1 MENGLSMK
9 SNLQDKLGVSQP
21 ASLSTPYP
29 QFVNSRSS
37 HGYSVKIP
45 QVVVLSKFDA
55 VMSSGASTNGL
66 PVKRSSIMPLGS
78 KKNLVSRPVR
88 HFGPP
93 PGFGSVPSKVVDEP
107 LYSDMSMK
115 NGTPIP
121 QIDDYSWL
129 DGYQL
134 SSSNQSVGFS
144 NSMNHMGHSF
154 PSMSKSNGPMGI
166 STFPFHWKQVQ
177 SENQIGWQDNPF
189 VEQMLPY

>member
-29 QFVNSRSS
+29 QFVNSGSS
-37 HGYSVKIP
+37 HGYSVKIL
-45 QVVVLSKFDA
+45 QAAMLSNFDV
-55 VMSSGASTNGL
+55 VMSSRASTDGL
-66 PVKRSSIMPLGS
+66 PVKRSSIMPPGS
-78 KKNLVSRPVR
+78 KKNPVSRPVR

-93 PGFGSVPSKVVDEP
+93 PGFGSVPSKVMYEP
-107 LYSDMSMK
+107 LYNDMSMK

-144 NSMNHMGHSF
+144 NSMNHMGPSF

-166 STFPFHWKQVQ
+166 STFPFPGKLVQ
-177 SENQIGWQDNPF
+177 SENQIGWQDYPF
-189 VEQMLPY
+189 TEQMLQY